1 MSFTTIQLVD
11 LDLVLLGTF
20 GLALVLNSSLFLQIM
35 FHGVVVKKRDVWA
48 VLSADLKSGGDNDAI
63 LMDGSSSEMV
73 EVGKTKKE
81 EDLYLLEQE

>member
-11 LDLVLLGTF
+11 LDLLLLGTF

-35 FHGVVVKKRDVWA
+35 YYGVVVEKRDVWA

-63 LMDGSSSEMV
+63 LMGGSSSEML

-81 EDLYLLEQE
+81 EDLYLLEPE